1 MPRGEPRSTG
11 GQRGGDSKSGGGN
24 HSSGTKVAMADMPSW
39 SGMSKVTFICG
50 GGCGSKSGGY
60 TGAYK
65 GGDPYKGGGVKK

>member
-11 GQRGGDSKSGGGN
+11 GQRSKGSKSGGS
-24 HSSGTKVAMADMPSW
+24 HTSVTKIAMADMPSW
-39 SGMSKVTFICG
+39 SGMSKVTFVCG
-50 GGCGSKSGGY
+50 GGCGSKTGGY